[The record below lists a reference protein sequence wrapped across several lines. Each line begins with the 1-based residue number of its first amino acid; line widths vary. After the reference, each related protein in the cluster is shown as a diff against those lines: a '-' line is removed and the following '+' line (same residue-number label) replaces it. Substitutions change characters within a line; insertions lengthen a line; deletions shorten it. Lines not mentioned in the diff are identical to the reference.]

1 VAVIE
6 GDSVSYHTYSKNG
19 EESEIYDYEIGSV
32 SKTFVGLMIAKGESE
47 GKLKLTDSISKYL
60 DLSGE
65 QYYPTIERLLTHT
78 AGYAEYYFEGSMIG
92 NLFAHVDNDFY
103 GISREKLLE
112 KVKTTI
118 LEDKDYPFVYS
129 NFGISVLGLV
139 LEKIYGQDF
148 HHLMNDFILNELK
161 LPNTAV
167 AKQDGSLSGYWQWNQ
182 TDGYLPAGAI
192 HSNIVDMASY
202 LQCYLGGALSYI
214 AKTYQ
219 PIKQVNANNA
229 SYELLNIRL
238 DSVGMTWILDEKNNV
253 VWHNGATTN
262 FNSYVTSALPR
273 IEQRALLCL
282 VI

>member
-1 VAVIE
+1 
-6 GDSVSYHTYSKNG
+6 
-19 EESEIYDYEIGSV
+19 
-32 SKTFVGLMIAKGESE
+32 
-47 GKLKLTDSISKYL
+47 
-60 DLSGE
+60 
-65 QYYPTIERLLTHT
+65 
-78 AGYAEYYFEGSMIG
+78 MIG

-148 HHLMNDFILNELK
+148 YHLMNNFILNELK

-167 AKQDGSLSGYWQWNQ
+167 AKQDGNLSGYWRWNQ

-202 LQCYLGGALSYI
+202 LQCYIGGTLPYI
-214 AKTYQ
+214 ANTYQ
-219 PIKQVNANNA
+219 PVKQVNANNA

-262 FNSYVTSALPR
+262 FNSYVGFTKDRTKGVVVLGNLNANEMIPMSVIGAK
-273 IEQRALLCL
+273 LL
-282 VI
+282 VS